1 MSYSSKTPMLE
12 SRKLKVGKVIKT
24 LLEKTQRVGKY
35 YQTLV
40 NISLFDIHGFIKKC
54 IQGNTKGNFTLNLY
68 SKLKGSRKN
77 KIFPFVLFLTAT
89 QKKTIKNMAK

>member
-1 MSYSSKTPMLE
+1 M
-12 SRKLKVGKVIKT
+12 
-24 LLEKTQRVGKY
+24 VGKY

-40 NISLFDIHGFIKKC
+40 NTSLIDIHNFIKKC
-54 IQGNTKGNFTLNLY
+54 IQGNTKGDFTLNLY
-68 SKLKGSRKN
+68 TKLKGSRKH